1 MSYLVLCPTCGGK
14 MSVNAR
20 VCPHCGDRGFI
31 VPETAMLPSPC
42 DYRDYGTYALG
53 CEGKG
58 FLCRKQIWGGV
69 GIHPGPLLAGHGS
82 PRPVLI
88 RPGSGRAL
96 CPNERQRSAREDRP
110 SSSPERRIRQ
120 ISGIQRRLRT
130 RTLRGE
136 GALSPVQRDGQGGGR
151 AGNGQLHR
159 HPQASVSRHGRQR
172 TKRHCI

>member
-69 GIHPGPLLAGHGS
+69 GIHPVRYLQAMGVRDLSSYVRVADGLYAQTSDNALRERIARAVARNDVYVKSRVFKGVCEHELY
-82 PRPVLI
+82 V
-88 RPGSGRAL
+88 GRCAV
-96 CPNERQRSAREDRP
+96 PSATERARWRS
-110 SSSPERRIRQ
+110 SRR
-120 ISGIQRRLRT
+120 
-130 RTLRGE
+130 
-136 GALSPVQRDGQGGGR
+136 R
-151 AGNGQLHR
+151 A
-159 HPQASVSRHGRQR
+159 
-172 TKRHCI
+172 TT

>member
-69 GIHPGPLLAGHGS
+69 GIHPVRYLQAMG
-82 PRPVLI
+82 V
-88 RPGSGRAL
+88 RAL
-96 CPNERQRSAREDRP
+96 SSYVRVADGLYAQTSDNALRERIARAVARNDVYVKSWVFKGVCEHELYEGKVRCPQCNGTGKVAVEQATGNYID
-110 SSSPERRIRQ
+110 IRK
-120 ISGIQRRLRT
+120 
-130 RTLRGE
+130 
-136 GALSPVQRDGQGGGR
+136 R
-151 AGNGQLHR
+151 A
-159 HPQASVSRHGRQR
+159 
-172 TKRHCI
+172 

>member
-58 FLCRKQIWGGV
+58 FLCRKQIRGDV
-69 GIHPGPLLAGHGS
+69 GIHPVRYLQAMGVRDL
-82 PRPVLI
+82 
-88 RPGSGRAL
+88 
-96 CPNERQRSAREDRP
+96 SA
-110 SSSPERRIRQ
+110 
-120 ISGIQRRLRT
+120 
-130 RTLRGE
+130 
-136 GALSPVQRDGQGGGR
+136 
-151 AGNGQLHR
+151 
-159 HPQASVSRHGRQR
+159 
-172 TKRHCI
+172 

>member
-1 MSYLVLCPTCGGK
+1 

-69 GIHPGPLLAGHGS
+69 GIHPVRYLQAMGVRDL
-82 PRPVLI
+82 
-88 RPGSGRAL
+88 
-96 CPNERQRSAREDRP
+96 
-110 SSSPERRIRQ
+110 SSYVRV
-120 ISGIQRRLRT
+120 
-130 RTLRGE
+130 
-136 GALSPVQRDGQGGGR
+136 ADGLY
-151 AGNGQLHR
+151 ADGQLHR